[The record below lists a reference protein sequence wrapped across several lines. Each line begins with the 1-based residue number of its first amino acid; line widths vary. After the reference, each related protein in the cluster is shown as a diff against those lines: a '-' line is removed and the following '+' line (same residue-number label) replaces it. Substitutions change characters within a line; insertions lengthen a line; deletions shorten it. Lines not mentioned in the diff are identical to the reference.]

1 MSKEFGERPSQEP
14 GSQRDTRQEA
24 DTDTT
29 NRLASLM
36 QDQDTWSERSH
47 EEMVAMIKIS
57 MEQYRLDRDPE
68 SRWFDPVNW
77 MREQLCFEMA
87 KKSAA
92 ANLKISH
99 AADMPHARLL
109 LAWEIISLPHLRS
122 QFNKNLVE
130 TAIRDKARI
139 LGPTVTLD
147 PNESKLLHVMADACG
162 IPYEG
167 EQKNQSPPKP
177 L

>member
-1 MSKEFGERPSQEP
+1 MSKEFGERLYEEST
-14 GSQRDTRQEA
+14 SQREARQESEHA
-24 DTDTT
+24 GN
-29 NRLASLM
+29 NRLPSLL
-36 QDQDTWSERSH
+36 QDEDSWSERTH
-47 EEMVAMIKIS
+47 EEMVDILRSS
-57 MEQYRLDRDPE
+57 MERYRLDRDPE
-68 SRWFDPVNW
+68 SRWFDSVNW

-139 LGPTVTLD
+139 LGHTVTLD
-147 PNESKLLHVMADACG
+147 SNESKLLDVMADACG

-167 EQKNQSPPKP
+167 EQKNQSPSKP